1 MSKLK
6 FNCVVEEVGGTV
18 LCFIHGA
25 DRWQD
30 FEQIVRQLQ
39 MFMKVEPVRTVD
51 GPDVRVFE
59 FVYIGH
65 TFSLICDDAYGHE
78 LRMQNPQDNALM
90 TSLAERLQQTFEAHV

>member
-6 FNCVVEEVGGTV
+6 VNCVVTEVSGNV

-30 FEQIVRQLQ
+30 FEQLVRQLQ
-39 MFMKVEPVRTVD
+39 MFNKVDSVRIVD

-59 FVYIGH
+59 FVYVGH
-65 TFSLICDDAYGHE
+65 AFSLVCDDAYGHE
-78 LRMQNPQDNALM
+78 LRMQNQQDIALM
-90 TSLAERLQQTFEAHV
+90 TSLAESLQQTFEAHV